1 MLKFFECLSLC
12 HTVQLDLTADVKF
25 QASSPDEFSFVK
37 FCEKYLYIILQIQ
50 FLFALY
56 FQINIFFL

>member
-1 MLKFFECLSLC
+1 MLKFFECLAIC

-37 FCEKYLYIILQIQ
+37 FCEKYKL
-50 FLFALY
+50 FLLHF
-56 FQINIFFL
+56 ISIFL